1 MSAASQSGPAHARLA
16 FHPAATT
23 PSNIGVLLLPGGG
36 YGFVD
41 HDREGVRTL
50 AYLQA
55 QGYDA
60 WVLDYATQSS
70 APTPLYDR
78 PRQEALD
85 AVRAIRSQSRVSRL
99 GIWGY
104 SAGGHLA
111 AMTLTE
117 PGIDLDFGILGYPVI
132 TMDTAAT
139 THAGS
144 RANLIGAHATPD
156 LEAGMS
162 PASRVTPQT
171 PPIFIFHTSND
182 AAVPVENALL
192 FATALARNRVLF
204 HLLVLPD
211 GPHGINVSQDD
222 PARNWTPE
230 LERWMKYSI

>member
-1 MSAASQSGPAHARLA
+1 MSASSQTGPAQGRLT
-16 FHPAATT
+16 FHPAANT
-23 PSNIGVLLLPGGG
+23 PSDIGVLLLPGGG

-50 AYLQA
+50 AYLKT
-55 QGYDA
+55 QGFDA
-60 WVLDYATQSS
+60 WVLDYSTQTS
-70 APTPLYDR
+70 ASTPLLDE
-78 PRQEALD
+78 PRREALD
-85 AVRAIRSQSRVSRL
+85 AVRLIRSQSRVSRL

-117 PGIDLDFGILGYPVI
+117 PDINLDFGILGYPVI
-132 TMDTAAT
+132 TMDVTNT

-156 LEAGMS
+156 LEATMS
-162 PASRVTPQT
+162 PARRVTPQT
-171 PPIFIFHTSND
+171 PPVFIFHTSND

-192 FATALARNRVLF
+192 FATALASNKVLF

-211 GPHGINVSQDD
+211 GPHGINVAQDD